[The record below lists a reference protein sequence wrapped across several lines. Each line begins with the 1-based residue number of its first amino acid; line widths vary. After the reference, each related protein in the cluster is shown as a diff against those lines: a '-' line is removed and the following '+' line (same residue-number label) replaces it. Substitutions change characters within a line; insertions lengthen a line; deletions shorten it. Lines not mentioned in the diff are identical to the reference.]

1 MTDSTLN
8 RPEGQDMPSAL
19 SETEAAAALAAVRAE
34 LETSRKALEDLR
46 EAHEQRCRKLAE
58 TQAELYD
65 QKGALERLEAGIEQ
79 TQATRF
85 RETTILVKLSE
96 ELRSQVQTLEKQLM
110 TADLATQTAE
120 ARTTTLL
127 AEHDAAMRDQRQ
139 ALDLRRQA
147 AENTAQAAE
156 TRAALLLAERDR
168 EVRAVRRG
176 RERLTKL
183 EAKCRNLGDRLK
195 LAEKRTRTLQESL
208 SWRITAP
215 LRRVRRFFGRK

>member
-1 MTDSTLN
+1 MTDATLN
-8 RPEGQDMPSAL
+8 RPDSQDMPSAL
-19 SETEAAAALAAVRAE
+19 SDSETAAALVAARAE

-65 QKGALERLEAGIEQ
+65 QKGVLERLEAEIAQ
-79 TQATRF
+79 SQVTRF

-110 TADLATQTAE
+110 TANLATQTAE
-120 ARTTTLL
+120 ARTASLL
-127 AEHDAAMRDQRQ
+127 AEHDAAMRDQI
-139 ALDLRRQA
+139 QA
-147 AENTAQAAE
+147 AESTAQAAE

-183 EAKCRNLGDRLK
+183 EAKCRDLGDRLK
-195 LAEKRTRTLQESL
+195 LAEKRTQTLQESV

-215 LRRVRRFFGRK
+215 LRRIRRFFGRK

>member
-96 ELRSQVQTLEKQLM
+96 ELRSQVQTL
-110 TADLATQTAE
+110 
-120 ARTTTLL
+120 
-127 AEHDAAMRDQRQ
+127 
-139 ALDLRRQA
+139 DLRRQA